1 MTVLLVLLAVLI
13 LLALLPLGV
22 EVLYKGDGLFV
33 RAKAGPIWLKL
44 YPSAP
49 DKEKKKKKKPKK
61 EPEPE
66 PEEAAPDE
74 AEPAKK
80 GGKLEL
86 VKAALPLLRPALAG
100 VKRRLT
106 IRDLELLVT
115 WAAANPADTA
125 VGYGYA
131 NSALGILWAVVDEN
145 FKVKRSRLGCQVD
158 FNITSPTVYAKAV
171 LTMNLW
177 QVLTLALPLLIR
189 FYKNYKAQQAKIT
202 KKEA

>member
-1 MTVLLVLLAVLI
+1 MIVLWI
-13 LLALLPLGV
+13 LLALLLVLLLIPLGV
-22 EVLYKGDGLFV
+22 VLLYQEAGLLVWVKGGFLRFQVYPQREKEKD
-33 RAKAGPIWLKL
+33 AKKEPPEAET
-44 YPSAP
+44 
-49 DKEKKKKKKPKK
+49 KEKK
-61 EPEPE
+61 
-66 PEEAAPDE
+66 
-74 AEPAKK
+74 
-80 GGKLEL
+80 GGRLEL
-86 VKAALPLLRPALAG
+86 VKAALPLIRPALAG

-115 WAAANPADTA
+115 WAAANPADA
-125 VGYGYA
+125 AIGYGYA

-158 FNITSPTVYAKAV
+158 FDLTSPTVYAKAN

-177 QVLTLALPLLIR
+177 QILTLALPLLVR